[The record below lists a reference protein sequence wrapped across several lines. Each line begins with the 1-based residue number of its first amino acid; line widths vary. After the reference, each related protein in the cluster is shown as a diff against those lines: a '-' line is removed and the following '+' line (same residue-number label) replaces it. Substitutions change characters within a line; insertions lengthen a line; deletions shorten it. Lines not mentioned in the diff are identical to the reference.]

1 MLNTDARAA
10 AWITWLGALDG
21 DLRGMSP
28 REIAFLT
35 AYATKL
41 GSAPTT
47 KWEDHEVL
55 RIHAKFFEDG
65 VWHKGP

>member
-10 AWITWLGALDG
+10 AWITWLNALDG

-35 AYATKL
+35 AYHTKL
-41 GSAPTT
+41 GTGPTT
-47 KWEDHEVL
+47 KWEDMEAL
-55 RIHAKFFEDG
+55 RIVKKFFVDG
-65 VWHKGP
+65 VWHFGP